1 MTYKTFYAKYVNTV
15 LTDKVEKNTN
25 GDYIKVIDNDG
36 DGVADY
42 ILQTQYAVAVVSNV
56 AKNGAV
62 TLTEALNAT
71 GVNVVG
77 NAKVSAYDDVAAG
90 DVVIYAVIDGVAY
103 AEKADSTEITVD
115 KKNYNKITVT
125 STDGDTYEQSY
136 IDFMIDD
143 TVNYED
149 NIMDLTNDGNYILYT
164 DKFGYVAAATE
175 VATSGNFVLLTDG
188 YYATTKAGGE
198 YAVKAY
204 LDDAIGTYDAKAAG
218 QFVAHATNYNDW
230 GYLKSFLTNGMTTVA
245 CYSEDDGTL
254 SLTAVD
260 LAFNKKTVRMVDIDQ
275 TTLSASNA
283 ALTGTAYST
292 NDARTSADAY
302 DTTGAAV
309 TVNVRSDTVYY
320 YVYQNNGKTIVK
332 TYTGYANA
340 PKVTADDQASIY
352 AVATAVTGRSYY
364 VANVVVVEIGNYT
377 GSGEP
382 IFVYNY
388 PEDVNTLRSAT
399 IEYIGSDGK
408 TGSVSINGLRNG
420 TVTYGPAYLYGS
432 AETGYSIQSMAK
444 ADYAK
449 NNFVVGNVTVA
460 LGVSDADYATVTT
473 NYSDVNTP
481 GASKN
486 VTDVEGSN
494 YYSFSLN
501 NVTSRGDTYIE
512 GSVTEA
518 AAADVLTEYVRVTNG
533 ATTTVEDN
541 LVFVSYDARGNVV
554 YAITFDQN
562 VTRTTPANPNN
573 ATAVWSGLRVSST
586 LATTTVEK
594 AIAAASEIVTATV
607 SAKNLTAAN
616 ESLAA
621 LEALLKD
628 TKNITVA
635 EQTALTAAKDALE
648 KAIKTYTD
656 AQDAIDTQ
664 KSTSASDL
672 DTFADSVENGI
683 PLSKQTAAQEAL
695 AAAKTAVNNATSIHA
710 AQAAEAVGK
719 LNLATIASADHTKVK
734 AAIDAVTATD
744 LTDAEKI
751 AIADAYLAWVVDVT
765 ANNPGSV
772 DDSYE
777 SGDSPITVTKTSAGN
792 YTIAIKGTAGMGTET
807 ELTTV
812 LAKLAPTLT
821 EQWDGR
827 AAQAVEAT
835 AIAESIAANHT
846 NYKVNA
852 KIGETTYTFAI
863 NYTPDAV

>member
-1 MTYKTFYAKYVNTV
+1 
-15 LTDKVEKNTN
+15 
-25 GDYIKVIDNDG
+25 
-36 DGVADY
+36 
-42 ILQTQYAVAVVSNV
+42 
-56 AKNGAV
+56 
-62 TLTEALNAT
+62 
-71 GVNVVG
+71 
-77 NAKVSAYDDVAAG
+77 
-90 DVVIYAVIDGVAY
+90 VVIYAVIDGVAY

-432 AETGYSIQSMAK
+432 AETGYSIQTMAK

-473 NYSDVNTP
+473 NYSDKNTP

-518 AAADVLTEYVRVTNG
+518 DAADVLTEYVRVSNLG
-533 ATTTVEDN
+533 TTTVEDN

-635 EQTALTAAKDALE
+635 EQTALNKAKGDLE
-648 KAIKTYTD
+648 EAIKKYTD
-656 AQDAIDTQ
+656 
-664 KSTSASDL
+664 
-672 DTFADSVENGI
+672 
-683 PLSKQTAAQEAL
+683 
-695 AAAKTAVNNATSIHA
+695 
-710 AQAAEAVGK
+710 AAEAVETAQK
-719 LNLATIASADHTKVK
+719 AAVKQLTKDYDELENVPKSKEDDVK
-734 AAIDAVTATD
+734 AALTAAKAAVNAATTEDAVQAALSAGQLNIIAAAGGDHDDIAEFINGLSD
-744 LTDAEKI
+744 LTDAQKI
-751 AIADAYLAWVVDVT
+751 AVADAYLAWVVAAT
-765 ANNPGSV
+765 ADNDTDAIPNADAISV
-772 DDSYE
+772 
-777 SGDSPITVTKTSAGN
+777 VKTSAGN
-792 YTIAIKGTAGMGTET
+792 YTITINGTKGVQSET
-807 ELTTV
+807 ELTTT
-812 LAKLAPTLT
+812 LAKLNPTLT
-821 EQWDGR
+821 EEYTGHAASKVEVSGVATSLGKVVDG
-827 AAQAVEAT
+827 
-835 AIAESIAANHT
+835 SYT
-846 NYKVNA
+846 NYKLNA
-852 KIGETTYTFAI
+852 TIGETTYTFAI
-863 NYTPDAV
+863 TYVADAPEEEA